1 MGGGSGS
8 GMRRGIDALAKFK
21 KKVDDALTAFEGA
34 PGSPS
39 RLAEHRLSASSFSG
53 SNIPFHEATELHGK
67 YEQVHER
74 LTSLSRNLG
83 MQIEALTLAAHAADA
98 TYDGT
103 EDEVRRRFWQIRSHL
118 VHEHQQA
125 TASEHKHTEHKHAEP
140 KPVRAGEHA
149 GDATSAGDP
158 ID

>member
-1 MGGGSGS
+1 MSGGGGS

-21 KKVDDALTAFEGA
+21 TAVDKALTAFEGA

-39 RLAEHRLSASSFSG
+39 RLAEHKLSASSFSG

-74 LTSLSRNLG
+74 LTTLSQNLG
-83 MQIEALTLAAHAADA
+83 MQIEALTLAAHAADV
-98 TYDGT
+98 TYDST

-118 VHEHQQA
+118 AEQHHEA
-125 TASEHKHTEHKHAEP
+125 TQSK
-140 KPVRAGEHA
+140 GEHA
-149 GDATSAGDP
+149 DHKPAKAAEHGGDDKSAGAGS

>member
-1 MGGGSGS
+1 
-8 GMRRGIDALAKFK
+8 MRRGIDALAKFK
-21 KKVDDALTAFEGA
+21 KKVDDALKAFEGA

-39 RLAEHRLSASSFSG
+39 RLAEHRISASSFSG

-74 LTSLSRNLG
+74 LTTLSRNLG
-83 MQIEALTLAAHAADA
+83 MQIEALTLAAHAADV

-103 EDEVRRRFWQIRSHL
+103 DDEVRRRFWQIRAHL
-118 VHEHQQA
+118 DHEHREA
-125 TASEHKHTEHKHAEP
+125 TEPKEKHADP
-140 KPVRAGEHA
+140 KPAKTAEHGGDHQFAGA
-149 GDATSAGDP
+149 SS